1 MRELVLRRKLKRAK
15 PVFKRH
21 EANKRKRLND
31 SPYRKPKGYTSAK
44 KRNMRGRVKIPAQG
58 YQSPIAVRSLHPSGL
73 NILNVN
79 SLKDLELV
87 TKDSIIVISS
97 RMGLKKKYELAKKLV
112 DKKVRVANFDIV
124 KFIKDSD
131 ELMKKRGLNRAEL
144 LKSRDKKSKIVK
156 KEDSKGTK
164 KESKDLEVREGSKKS
179 VYKKQK
185 SIKGAEKEVVKGL
198 K

>member
-1 MRELVLRRKLKRAK
+1 MRELSLRRKLKRAK

-21 EANKRKRLND
+21 EANKRQRLKN
-31 SPYRKPKGYTSAK
+31 SSYRRPKGYTSAK
-44 KRNMRGRVKIPAQG
+44 KRNMRGRGKIPAHG
-58 YQSPIAVRSLHPSGL
+58 YQSPLAVRGLHPSGL
-73 NILNVN
+73 NILNVS

-112 DKKVRVANFDIV
+112 DKKVRIANFDAD
-124 KFIKDSD
+124 KFIKASD
-131 ELMKKRGLNRAEL
+131 ELMKKRGLKRVEL
-144 LKSRDKKSKIVK
+144 LKSRDKKKIVK
-156 KEDSKGTK
+156 KDDK
-164 KESKDLEVREGSKKS
+164 KSEKKVEDLEVREGTKKS